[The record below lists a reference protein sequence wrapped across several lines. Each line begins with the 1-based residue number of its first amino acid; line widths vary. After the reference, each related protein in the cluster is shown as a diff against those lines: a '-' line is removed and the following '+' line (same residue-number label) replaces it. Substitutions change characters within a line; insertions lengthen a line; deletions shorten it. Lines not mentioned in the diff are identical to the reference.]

1 MNKKINKIIVT
12 ICIMIAL
19 LVTFKNPISL
29 KLMDITDFVGVQSGL
44 NVSYII
50 DILNEIYYL

>member
-1 MNKKINKIIVT
+1 MNKKINRIVKTLCIIV
-12 ICIMIAL
+12 AL
-19 LVTFKNPISL
+19 IVTFKNPISL

-50 DILNEIYYL
+50 DTLNEIYYL

>member
-1 MNKKINKIIVT
+1 MNKKINRIGRI

-19 LVTFKNPISL
+19 ITLKNPISL
-29 KLMDITDFVGVQSGL
+29 KLMDITDFIGVQSGL

-50 DILNEIYYL
+50 DLLNQVYYL

>member
-1 MNKKINKIIVT
+1 MNKKINRIVKT

-29 KLMDITDFVGVQSGL
+29 KLMDVTDFIGVQSGL

-50 DILNEIYYL
+50 DALNEIYYL

>member
-1 MNKKINKIIVT
+1 MNKKINKIVAT
-12 ICIMIAL
+12 FFIMIAL

-29 KLMDITDFVGVQSGL
+29 KLMDITDFIGVQSGL

-50 DILNEIYYL
+50 DTLNEVYYL

>member
-29 KLMDITDFVGVQSGL
+29 KLMDITDFIGVQSGL

>member
-1 MNKKINKIIVT
+1 MNKKINRIIVT

-50 DILNEIYYL
+50 DTLNEIYYL

>member
-1 MNKKINKIIVT
+1 MNKKINKIVVT

-19 LVTFKNPISL
+19 LITFKNPISL
-29 KLMDITDFVGVQSGL
+29 KLMDITDFIGIESGL
-44 NVSYII
+44 NVSYIM

>member
-50 DILNEIYYL
+50 DTLNEIYYL

>member
-19 LVTFKNPISL
+19 IVTFKNPISL

>member
-1 MNKKINKIIVT
+1 MNKKIKSILSISF
-12 ICIMIAL
+12 IMIAL
-19 LVTFKNPISL
+19 LITFKNPISL

-50 DILNEIYYL
+50 DLLNQVYYL

>member
-1 MNKKINKIIVT
+1 MNKKINRIVKTTCIIV
-12 ICIMIAL
+12 AL
-19 LVTFKNPISL
+19 AFLKNPISL

-50 DILNEIYYL
+50 DTLNEIYYL

>member
-1 MNKKINKIIVT
+1 MNKKINRIVKT
-12 ICIMIAL
+12 ICIIVAL
-19 LVTFKNPISL
+19 ISLKNPISL

-50 DILNEIYYL
+50 DTLNEIYYL

>member
-1 MNKKINKIIVT
+1 MNKKINRIVKT
-12 ICIMIAL
+12 ICIIVAL
-19 LVTFKNPISL
+19 MVTFKNPISL

-50 DILNEIYYL
+50 DTLNEIYYL

>member
-1 MNKKINKIIVT
+1 MNKKIRNIIT
-12 ICIMIAL
+12 TTFIMIAL

-29 KLMDITDFVGVQSGL
+29 KLMDITDFIGLNTGL

-50 DILNEIYYL
+50 DALNEIYYL

>member
-19 LVTFKNPISL
+19 MVTFKNPISL

-50 DILNEIYYL
+50 DTLNEIYYL

>member
-1 MNKKINKIIVT
+1 MNKKINRIVKT
-12 ICIMIAL
+12 ICIIVAL
-19 LVTFKNPISL
+19 IVTFKNPISL

>member
-1 MNKKINKIIVT
+1 MNKKINRIVKTLCIIV
-12 ICIMIAL
+12 AL
-19 LVTFKNPISL
+19 ISLKNPISL

>member
-1 MNKKINKIIVT
+1 MNKKINKIVAT

-19 LVTFKNPISL
+19 VITFKNPISL
-29 KLMDITDFVGVQSGL
+29 KLMDITDFIGVQSGL

-50 DILNEIYYL
+50 DALNEIYYL

>member
-1 MNKKINKIIVT
+1 MNKIKKGLT
-12 ICIMIAL
+12 GLCILVAL

-29 KLMDITDFVGVQSGL
+29 KLMDITDFVGVQTGL

-50 DILNEIYYL
+50 DALNEIYYL